1 MIIQDGSQAFG
12 IEASPVT
19 INGVTYVAENMNF
32 NFTSTRAD
40 LNNSNGEPLAT
51 TIVKGRIEGS
61 ATLQLA
67 TSGAS
72 PDLVGQTFVLQGTR
86 ASGAYM
92 ITDSSEAQSQGDYVK
107 VSVSFYR
114 KLNPTITSA
123 TFAKLVDEFD
133 LSGSADGNSFTITYD
148 SDIVTFTLVST
159 LSVGSVSADNVE
171 VLLNVGSGDAGT
183 AISLLAVLNGSN
195 TNSEAKLG
203 SGSVTKLAK
212 LSGSA
217 GGTANQVSIESVAS
231 GVHTISTTSVVGS
244 VAVGSSSTGSAQ
256 GLA

>member
-123 TFAKLVDEFD
+123 TFARLVDEFD
-133 LSGSADGNSFTITYD
+133 LSGNGDGNQFTITYD
-148 SDIVTFTLVST
+148 SDVVTITLVDT
-159 LSVGSVSADNVE
+159 LSGSVSADNVE
-171 VLLNVGSGDAGT
+171 VLRSSGSGDAGT

-195 TNSEAKLG
+195 TSSEAKLG
-203 SGSVTKLAK
+203 SGSATKLAK
-212 LSGSA
+212 VNGVA

-231 GVHTISTTSVVGS
+231 GVHTISSANIVGS

>member
-19 INGVTYVAENMNF
+19 INGVTYVAEGMSF

-61 ATLQLA
+61 ATLQLSSA
-67 TSGAS
+67 SAS

-92 ITDSSEAQSQGDYVK
+92 ITDSSETQSQGDYVK
-107 VSVSFYR
+107 VAVSFYR

-123 TFAKLVDEFD
+123 TFATLVDELD
-133 LSGSADGNSFTITYD
+133 LSGSANGNSFTITYD
-148 SDIVTFTLVST
+148 SDVVTINVVTT
-159 LSVGSVSADNVE
+159 LSTSALSADQAE
-171 VLLNVGSGDAGT
+171 VLKSAGSGDAGT
-183 AISLLAVLNGSN
+183 AISLLALLNG
-195 TNSEAKLG
+195 TNSASEAKLG
-203 SGSVTKLAK
+203 TGVLAKLAK
-212 LSGSA
+212 IDGVA
-217 GGTANQVSIESVAS
+217 GGTANQVSLKSVAS
-231 GVHTISTTSVVGS
+231 GVHTISTANVVGS
-244 VAVGSSSTGSAQ
+244 IAVGGSSTGASQ

>member
-67 TSGAS
+67 TSDAS

-123 TFAKLVDEFD
+123 TKAKIVDAFD
-133 LSGSADGNSFTITYD
+133 LSGNGDGNQFTITYD
-148 SDIVTFTLVST
+148 SDVVTITLVDS
-159 LSVGSVSADNVE
+159 LSASVSADNAE
-171 VLLNVGSGDAGT
+171 VLRSAGSGDAGT
-183 AISLLAVLNGSN
+183 AISLLAVLNGSSTN
-195 TNSEAKLG
+195 TEAKLG
-203 SGSVTKLAK
+203 SGTATKLAK
-212 LSGSA
+212 INGLA

-231 GVHTISTTSVVGS
+231 GIHTISIANIIGS
-244 VAVGSSSTGSAQ
+244 VAVEGSSTGSAQ